1 MHILITGGT
10 GFVGE
15 ALREHWLAA
24 GHELTI
30 LSRSAH
36 PDTRNCRYVQTL
48 EAVPASPSPEA
59 VVNLAGASL
68 AGKRWTAAYKK
79 TLVDSRVEGTRALV
93 AWMRG
98 LPVPPRV
105 LLNASAIGF
114 YGPRDSEPLGEDAA
128 AGSGFASELCQAWE
142 AQALAVADIGVRV
155 CLLRLGVVLDAG
167 GGAFVQM
174 AQPFRMGIASWP
186 GGGEQYLSW
195 VHRADAVAAF
205 DFLLQQE
212 AMSGPVNVTAPA
224 PVTQRD
230 FCAAMREHFRTLP
243 GMPVPGAV
251 MRLLL
256 GEMADELLLTG
267 QRVMPQRLQASGF
280 LWRHPDIHSALEA
293 MLGAHAGDR
302 LP

>member
-1 MHILITGGT
+1 MHILMTGGT

-15 ALREHWLAA
+15 ALREHWLSA

-36 PDTRNCRYVQTL
+36 PDTRHCRYVQTL

-79 TLVDSRVEGTRALV
+79 TLVDSRVDGTRALV
-93 AWMRG
+93 EWMSSR
-98 LPVPPRV
+98 PTPPRV

-114 YGPRDSEPLGEDAA
+114 YGPRGSEPLEEDAA

-142 AQALAVADIGVRV
+142 AQALELAAAGVRV
-155 CLLRLGVVLDAG
+155 CLLRLGVVLDAD

-186 GGGEQYLSW
+186 GDGRQYLSW

-212 AMSGPVNVTAPA
+212 AFSGPVNVTAPQ
-224 PVTQRD
+224 PVTQRG
-230 FCAAMREHFRTLP
+230 FCVAMRQHFRTLP
-243 GMPVPGAV
+243 GMPVPGLV

-267 QRVMPQRLQASGF
+267 QRVIPRRLQESGF
-280 LWRHPDIHSALEA
+280 LWRHPDINSALEA
-293 MLGAHAGDR
+293 MLDRHAGDR

>member
-1 MHILITGGT
+1 
-10 GFVGE
+10 
-15 ALREHWLAA
+15 
-24 GHELTI
+24 
-30 LSRSAH
+30 
-36 PDTRNCRYVQTL
+36 VQTL
-48 EAVPASPSPEA
+48 EAVSTSPSPEV

-79 TLVDSRVEGTRALV
+79 TLVDSRVEGTRTLV
-93 AWMRG
+93 EWMCS
-98 LPVPPRV
+98 LPTAPRV

-114 YGPRDSEPLGEDAA
+114 YGPRGSEQLDEDAA
-128 AGSGFASELCQAWE
+128 PGSGFASELCRAWE
-142 AQALAVADIGVRV
+142 ARALEAAQAGVRV
-155 CLLRLGVVLDAG
+155 CLLRLGVVLDAE
-167 GGAFVQM
+167 GGAFAQM

-186 GGGEQYLSW
+186 GGGRQYLSW
-195 VHRADAVAAF
+195 IHRADAVAAF

-212 AMSGPVNVTAPA
+212 TMSGPVNVTAPE

-230 FCAAMREHFRTLP
+230 FCAAMRMHFRTLP

-267 QRVMPQRLQASGF
+267 QRVLPRRLQSAGF
-280 LWRHPDIHSALEA
+280 SWQHPAINTALEA
-293 MLGAHAGDR
+293 ILHAHAGDR